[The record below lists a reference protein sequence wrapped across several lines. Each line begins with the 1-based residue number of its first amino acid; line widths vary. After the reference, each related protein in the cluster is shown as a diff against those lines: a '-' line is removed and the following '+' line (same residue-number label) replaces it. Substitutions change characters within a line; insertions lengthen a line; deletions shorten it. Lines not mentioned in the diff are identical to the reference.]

1 MVTKRIFVLQTLTL
15 LVLLYF
21 FLLYTIKMFCSQMS
35 GKNAKTTT
43 DQLFFFL
50 LKAFVTY
57 FDIFFEKNCD
67 EKVR

>member
-15 LVLLYF
+15 LFPLYH
-21 FLLYTIKMFCSQMS
+21 TIKKFCSQMS

-50 LKAFVTY
+50 PQAFVTY

>member
-15 LVLLYF
+15 L
-21 FLLYTIKMFCSQMS
+21 FLLYHTIKMFSSQMS

-50 LKAFVTY
+50 LQAFVTY

>member
-1 MVTKRIFVLQTLTL
+1 MVTKRLFVLQTLTL
-15 LVLLYF
+15 LV
-21 FLLYTIKMFCSQMS
+21 LLYTIKMFCSQMS